1 MEKKSHSQQVLENLF
16 SNIFHELTVDNE
28 LPIAELTPELLA
40 EEVLNAGFVYSMHGS
55 MTADIIR
62 HVAIEM
68 RQRINSGDIAETVA
82 FPEGTTGL
90 QEAIDE
96 RDGIHEE
103 PDTWLEEFA
112 DRIEKGEF
120 YEG

>member
-1 MEKKSHSQQVLENLF
+1 MSKKTHSQQLLENLF
-16 SNIFHELTVDNE
+16 SNLFHELMVNNE
-28 LPIAELTPELLA
+28 LPLDELTPELLA

-62 HVAIEM
+62 HVANEM

-112 DRIEKGEF
+112 NRVEQGEF
-120 YEG
+120 